1 MAERVRRRFGRE
13 LVDAAEHATRVHS
26 VFQTVATKYDVMND
40 AMSFGLHR
48 LWKRKLVGMLS
59 PGAGQQ
65 HIDVAAGTGDV
76 AIQVLKR
83 IRRMEQR
90 YACESEGHV
99 HVVDASEAMLEEGK
113 RRAAIA
119 GCTRVF
125 PGIAP
130 ITFAEGDAQALP
142 YSDGIFDSYTI
153 AFGLRNVTRPKDAL
167 QEALRVLRPGGVA
180 LCMEFSKPQS
190 AAVSLPYTLYSEAA
204 IPALGRII
212 AGDSQPYRY
221 LVDSIQTWMNQK
233 ELAKLFEET
242 GFTSVR
248 YTNLNNGIV
257 AVHSAWKP

>member
-13 LVDAAEHATRVHS
+13 IVDAAEHATRVHS

-48 LWKRKLVGMLS
+48 LWKRKLVRMLS

-90 YACESEGHV
+90 YACGSEGHV

-125 PGIAP
+125 P
-130 ITFAEGDAQALP
+130 
-142 YSDGIFDSYTI
+142 GIFDSYTI

-233 ELAKLFEET
+233 ELAKLFEDT